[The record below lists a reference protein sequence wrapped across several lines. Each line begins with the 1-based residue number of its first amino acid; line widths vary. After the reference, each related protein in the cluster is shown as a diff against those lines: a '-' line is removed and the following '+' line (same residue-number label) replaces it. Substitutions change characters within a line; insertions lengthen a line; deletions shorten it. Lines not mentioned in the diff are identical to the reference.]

1 MKAWLIRQY
10 RWNVKTMYVCL
21 CKGVTDRDI
30 RKAVA
35 EGASSLREV
44 RDCTG
49 AMTQCGRCR
58 QSTREVLQESL
69 IQAVQHYPA
78 VA

>member
-1 MKAWLIRQY
+1 
-10 RWNVKTMYVCL
+10 MYVCL

-30 RKAVA
+30 RKAVS
-35 EGASSLREV
+35 EGATSLREV

-58 QSTREVLQESL
+58 HSTREVLQESL
-69 IQAVQHYPA
+69 TQAVQHYPA